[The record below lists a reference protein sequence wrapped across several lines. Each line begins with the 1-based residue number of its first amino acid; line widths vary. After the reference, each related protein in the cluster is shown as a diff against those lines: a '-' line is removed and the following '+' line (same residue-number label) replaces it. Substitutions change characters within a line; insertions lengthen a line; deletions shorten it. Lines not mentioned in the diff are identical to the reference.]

1 MLSNPLAIKED
12 SYWPKSSALSQS
24 GTVSALPATQKAN
37 GTIEYRVTHVQS
49 CFFEGISTLTGL
61 DDRRSLGS
69 GLVPPRGKEE
79 RRKGAKAYFLSSGC
93 NREPMLL
100 RDLFGNS
107 VTTERKTKKDLT
119 CISNLFLY
127 RLRHF
132 NLANG

>member
-1 MLSNPLAIKED
+1 MTAAP
-12 SYWPKSSALSQS
+12 
-24 GTVSALPATQKAN
+24 
-37 GTIEYRVTHVQS
+37 
-49 CFFEGISTLTGL
+49 
-61 DDRRSLGS
+61 S
-69 GLVPPRGKEE
+69 GLVLFLPEG

-119 CISNLFLY
+119 CISNLFPY

>member
-1 MLSNPLAIKED
+1 MTAAP
-12 SYWPKSSALSQS
+12 
-24 GTVSALPATQKAN
+24 
-37 GTIEYRVTHVQS
+37 
-49 CFFEGISTLTGL
+49 
-61 DDRRSLGS
+61 S
-69 GLVPPRGKEE
+69 GLVLFLPEG

-119 CISNLFLY
+119 CIRNLFLY